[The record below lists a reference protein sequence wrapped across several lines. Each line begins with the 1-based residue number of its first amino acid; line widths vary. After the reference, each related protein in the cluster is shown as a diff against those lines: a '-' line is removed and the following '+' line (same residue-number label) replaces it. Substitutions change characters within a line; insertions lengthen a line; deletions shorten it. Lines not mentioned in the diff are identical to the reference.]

1 MGKPFSTTMR
11 RYEIISGIIWL
22 ILYVTLM
29 SDALKL
35 ALGYLGISVG
45 AVTLNK
51 IYFIACF
58 VITVVLFR
66 RFLAYSLPPAVESP
80 LRFVMGILLGF
91 CIYEGCQVAISI
103 IYDLFLPNLW
113 IPGDDS
119 VRELAVADYR
129 VMWVGAVLLAPFTE
143 ETLVRGLV
151 FGNLRKKNRLAA
163 YVAAALVFG
172 IIHVIGYIPQMDI
185 LTLLLN
191 LLLYAV
197 PSAAMC
203 AAYEYGGTIW
213 TPIALH
219 MIINLLAMYGVRG

>member
-1 MGKPFSTTMR
+1 MKKTFSITMR
-11 RYEIISGIIWL
+11 RYEILSGIVWL
-22 ILYVTLM
+22 LLYVTLM
-29 SDALKL
+29 SDALHL
-35 ALGYLGISVG
+35 VLNLLGIVVD

-51 IYFIACF
+51 IYFVVCF
-58 VITVVLFR
+58 LITVVLFR

-80 LRFVMGILLGF
+80 LRFLMGILLGF

-103 IYDLFLPNLW
+103 LYDLFLPNLW
-113 IPGDDS
+113 IPNDDS
-119 VRELAVADYR
+119 VKTLAAADYR
-129 VMWVGAVLLAPFTE
+129 VMWVGAVLLTPVTE

-151 FGNLRKKNRLAA
+151 FGNLRRKNRLLA

-172 IIHVIGYIPQMDI
+172 LIHVIGYVSQMDI

-219 MIINLLAMYGVRG
+219 MIINLLAMYGIYG